1 MQTDLLSL
9 RLGQPKLVALTES
22 IVARGYPTGRC
33 KTATSTGQGD
43 LCWSMES
50 YTGHGC
56 LAILVTFGA
65 GVTKLLHAIACSGN
79 RDSWKDEDSHVVQHR
94 KNQATP

>member
-9 RLGQPKLVALTES
+9 RQGPRKLVGLTES
-22 IVARGYPTGRC
+22 IVARGYRTRRC
-33 KTATSTGQGD
+33 KTVTSTGPFD

-65 GVTKLLHAIACSGN
+65 DVIKLMHAITYFGN
-79 RDSWKDEDSHVVQHR
+79 QDSWKDDSSVVQH
-94 KNQATP
+94 

>member
-22 IVARGYPTGRC
+22 IVARGYHTGRC
-33 KTATSTGQGD
+33 KTVTSTGPFD

-56 LAILVTFGA
+56 LAILVTFGD
-65 GVTKLLHAIACSGN
+65 GVTKLMHAMAYSGN
-79 RDSWKDEDSHVVQHR
+79 QDSWKDDSYVVQH
-94 KNQATP
+94 